1 MEKISTTGNS
11 RLEEFCSIIESIPPF
26 DNLENWD
33 INLLEAGI
41 TSLNMMRAS
50 NILRKHGFNISFS
63 KMISNPFI
71 ASWWNLVKEDTVQK
85 REVAIDEE
93 CITGPFQLTDVQYA
107 YWMGRR
113 EQQILGGNA
122 CHVYFE
128 FDCHEID
135 VDKLEHAWQTLQN
148 SHSMLRA
155 KFNKDG
161 TQEIMPAAYSDK
173 LTVYD
178 LRGNDMPEQEL
189 VTIKEKLSHRLLD
202 VQNGQVAELGVS
214 IISDDKFR
222 LHFDV
227 DLLVADMQSLQII
240 FRDLEAIYSRNVLP
254 TVSPKWNF
262 GEYLKLEEERKSGDG
277 EAAKLYWAERI
288 PSMPLAP
295 ALPLAKSQ
303 ELLKAPKFVRRK
315 FLLSTEEWEI
325 LKSKSAVKHTTPA
338 MVMLTAYAEVLGR
351 WSTNSR
357 FLVNMPLFDRLSDLD
372 SIENAIADFT
382 NVLLLTMDC
391 SENLTFSQR
400 LDNVQKQ
407 FREDMEY
414 SSYSGVKVVREL
426 MKIHPDEKVI
436 APVVFSCNYGHMLIE
451 NEFEKTFGKMS
462 YMISQTPQVWI
473 DFQIFEIEGGLNLSW
488 DCAEELFAPGMLNDM
503 FEAYKRTIVWL
514 LRQDDWNRVY
524 DVIPDLAMKRGIDN
538 IVIPTN
544 SNRQLYTGFIEQVQS
559 NRHNIAIID
568 ENDDAKYT
576 YEELLNKALKVAA
589 FLKENGVASGDLVSV
604 SLPRGVNQIAGILG
618 ILTAGAGYV
627 PVNVTQP
634 LNRRER
640 IYKKAGIRHILT
652 DTYYKKEL
660 DWPGDV
666 EILDILESK
675 QYKPLQ
681 YPATGS
687 DTNSAYV
694 IFTSG
699 STGEPKG
706 VEISHLAAVNTIDTI
721 NEQYHVNCGD
731 KILAVSSYDF
741 DLSVYDIFGMLSA
754 GGTLVLIKEDSRRD
768 ANIWLDTVNKHGITL
783 WNSVPTLLNML
794 LIVSESYGI
803 QIPTLRLAMLS
814 GDWIGLDIPERLANA
829 APNSHLLSMGGA
841 TEAAIWSNYFDVKL
855 PIPKAWRSI
864 PYGKPLLNQY
874 YRVVDEMGRD
884 CPDWVPGELWIGGK
898 GVAKGY
904 IGDPDITKKS
914 FVVWNDNKWYRTGDM
929 GRYWADGNIE
939 FLGRQDFQVKVRG
952 HRIELGEIEAALSKY
967 PGISQNVVSA
977 VGDDH
982 GNKHLVG
989 YLIPEPGFPKS
1000 LYEVV
1005 EEDITLLDKRWE
1017 DTKVYCK
1024 SIADDYVTGSS
1035 DPKDCYVLD
1044 KCFDEVSLLYICR
1057 IFERM
1062 GISYEPGDIYSI
1074 DRLLTDGGIHPSFKQ
1089 LIVQWLSTLIEK
1101 GLTLKVSEDIFTN
1114 KQSLSNLVYSENDL
1128 LTKFSSCGAQLTSLK
1143 TFLNPFL
1150 KYCKELLTGQ
1160 VDVSQL
1166 LLKEDYLSPNDFLRT
1181 LPGAEYRDEMT
1192 MAILQHIVEKQVTGN
1207 KVRILEIGA
1216 RNIAFTKETIEA
1228 LAGSDYEYTCTDTS
1242 VFYLNN
1248 AKELLERYENIVYQR
1263 FNPDEKPV
1271 DQGGKVQ
1278 YYDVIIAANSLHR
1291 CKDLNSSLEY
1301 VKSLLKAGGLLVVL
1315 ETTKNTIMQQ
1325 VSTSILEKG
1334 FTGFEDDRKGTG
1346 RPLLSIERWE
1356 EKLSESGFYASTGIP
1371 NDVLPK
1377 QIYNQGLII
1386 AMAPARAYSFNPER
1400 LKVFMEDMVPS
1411 YMIPTTF
1418 MVMDTFPLSANGKI
1432 NRKALPLPSVAKTEI
1447 KSEHFSE
1454 PKTELEKR
1462 VAKIWSQVLK
1472 VDKVSTNDNYFE
1484 LGGDSL
1490 LATQLNSKIN
1500 KELKIEFSLENIFAK
1515 PVFSEQVLSIAALM
1529 EDKEMKNLTSE
1540 QLPAIQIKP
1549 ELWNEPFPLTD
1560 VQQSYWLGR
1569 NGGFALG
1576 DVSTHCYF
1584 EMDGFDINIDR
1595 AEETW
1600 QKLIE
1605 RHGMMRAVFLKDG
1618 QNQKILEDVE
1628 PYKIHRYD
1636 LTSLSTTSVANRL
1649 EETRKEMEH
1658 QIFDTSIWPL
1668 FDVRISMLPERKNRI
1683 HISFDNIIF
1692 DGWSMFYILRQW
1704 KYLYDRPQLEL
1715 VPLELSFRDYVLTYE
1730 KIRET
1735 DLYKKDEEYWKAR
1748 IPEIFPAP
1756 ELPVKNTA
1764 QALQEQKFERL
1775 EAVLDEV
1782 KWNKIKN
1789 VGIKNGLTASG
1800 LLLTAYAEVLTRWSK
1815 SPKFTINLT
1824 RFNRLP
1830 IHNQIMDMVGDFTSL
1845 TLLAVDN
1852 TIGDSF
1858 LDRSRNLQ
1866 KQLWQDLAHP
1876 YYSGV
1881 ELERELNKN
1890 YDTRQGAVMPIVFT
1904 SGLGIKESGKKEEEQ
1919 YFGNMVYGL
1928 SQTPQVWVDHQVTEQ
1943 DGKLVLTWD
1952 AVRAIFPGNMLDEMF
1967 EAYVDLLTKLSE
1979 TEDIWKKKTKNLID
1993 IPNLESRKLANK
2005 TDDAISTETLTS
2017 LVAKSIKKNGDSV
2030 AVISRQKKL
2039 TYFELGHYTN
2049 GIAHMLINENVKR
2062 NTLVAVVMDKGW
2074 EQIVAVNA
2082 ILRAG
2087 AAYLPIDAE
2096 NPDDRIQ
2103 FLLKDADV
2111 RVVLTQSWVEEKVTW
2126 PSEVKRI
2133 CIDDLMV
2140 GEMNTT
2146 DVSIISKPD
2155 DLAYI
2160 IYTSGSTGKPKGV
2173 MIDHRGAV
2181 NTILDVNQRFD
2192 VSKEDI
2198 CFALSNLN
2206 FDLSVY
2212 DIFGLLSVGGTI
2224 VIPEADLIKEP
2235 KHWQELVQRYQI
2247 TVWNSVPAFM
2257 EMFMEHLTKEDIKL
2271 PLKLIIMSGDWIPL
2285 DLPQTIRQ
2293 YTENVR
2299 IISMGG
2305 ATEASIWSNF
2315 YEVDLVNSQW
2325 SSIPYGK
2332 PLTNQ
2337 KFYILDEFMQDCP
2350 VWVPGRLYI
2359 GGIGVALGYWKDEN
2373 QTQQR
2378 FVTHP
2383 ETKER
2388 IYYTGDLGRYWPDG
2402 NIEFLGRE
2410 DNQVKIRGHRIEL
2423 GEIESVLQ
2431 EHEMVKNAVVI
2442 VENKGASLGAAV
2454 LLNDDVS
2461 SETEIVEKEL
2471 FDYLKNK
2478 LPEYLVPGKL
2488 IVMNQF
2494 PLSVN
2499 GKVDR
2504 KELGVLLS
2512 GRHENFVGTVKEPP
2526 KDDLERNIASIWK
2539 EILGIDDIARNDD
2552 FFMCGGDSLKAVRVV
2567 NTLKDKKI
2575 AGENL
2580 AIQTLFAAPTVALL
2594 ADEIKSEKETEPCE
2608 DFEEGEL

>member
-1 MEKISTTGNS
+1 MDKSSITEKN
-11 RLEEFCSIIESIPPF
+11 RPLEEFCGIIEGIPPF
-26 DNLENWD
+26 DNLTNWD
-33 INLLEAGI
+33 MNLLEAGI
-41 TSLNMMRAS
+41 TSMQMMRVS
-50 NILRKHGFNISFS
+50 NILRKHGFKISFS
-63 KMISNPFI
+63 KMISNPYI
-71 ASWWNLVKEDTVQK
+71 SEWWNLVKKDTEQTSGIGTVT
-85 REVAIDEE
+85 EGM
-93 CITGPFQLTDVQYA
+93 TGPFQLTDVQYA

-122 CHVYFE
+122 CHAYME
-128 FDCHEID
+128 FDCSEID
-135 VDKLEHAWQTLQN
+135 VTKLEQAWQTLQKC
-148 SHSMLRA
+148 HPMLRA
-155 KFNKDG
+155 KFNNDG
-161 TQEIMPAAYSDK
+161 TQEIMPKAYSDK
-173 LTVYD
+173 ILVYD
-178 LRGNDMPEQEL
+178 LRNSSNPDQEL
-189 VTIKEKLSHRLLD
+189 DKIKERLSQRLLE
-202 VQNGQVAELGVS
+202 VHNGQVAELGLS
-214 IISDDKFR
+214 IISDTQFK

-227 DLLVADMQSLQII
+227 DLLVADLQSLQII
-240 FRDLEAIYSRNVLP
+240 FRDLAAIYSHNELP
-254 TVSPKWNF
+254 AVPKWNF
-262 GEYLKLEEERKSGDG
+262 GDYLKLEKERKSSD
-277 EAAKLYWAERI
+277 EEVAKQYWTERI
-288 PSMPLAP
+288 STMPLAP
-295 ALPLAKSQ
+295 SLPLAQQQ
-303 ELLKAPKFVRRK
+303 ELLKAPKFTRRK
-315 FLLSTEEWEI
+315 FLLSSEEWEI
-325 LKSKSAVKHTTPA
+325 LKTKSAIKHTTPA
-338 MVMLTAYAEVLGR
+338 MVLLTAYAEVLGR

-357 FLVNMPLFDRLSDLD
+357 FLVNMPLFDRVSDLNNV
-372 SIENAIADFT
+372 ENTIADFT
-382 NVLLLTMDC
+382 NVLLLSMDL
-391 SENLTFSQR
+391 SEPLTFEKR
-400 LDNVQKQ
+400 LNIVQKQ
-407 FREDMEY
+407 FRDDMEY

-426 MKIHPDEKVI
+426 MKRNPDEKVI
-436 APVVFSCNYGHMLIE
+436 APVVFSCNYGHQLIE
-451 NEFEKTFGKMS
+451 NEVEKTFGKLS

-488 DCAEELFAPGMLNDM
+488 DCVEELFSPGMLDDM

-514 LRQDDWNRVY
+514 LRQDNWDSVY
-524 DVIPDLAMKRGIDN
+524 DVMPNLTVKRGVDN
-538 IVIPTN
+538 IVKPMN
-544 SNRQLYTGFIEQVQS
+544 NNRLMYTGFMEQVQK
-559 NRHNIAIID
+559 NKHNIAIID

-589 FLKENGVASGDLVSV
+589 FLKEKGVESGDLVSV

-640 IYKKAGIRHILT
+640 IYEKAGIRHILT
-652 DTYYKKEL
+652 DIYYKKEL
-660 DWPGDV
+660 DWP
-666 EILDILESK
+666 ESIQILDIIESK

-681 YPATGS
+681 YPVAGP

-721 NEQYHVNCGD
+721 NEQYQVNCGD

-768 ANIWLDTVNKHGITL
+768 AKDWLNIVNKHGITL
-783 WNSVPTLLNML
+783 WNSVPTLLNMV
-794 LIVSESYGI
+794 LIVSESDGV

-814 GDWIGLDIPERLANA
+814 GDWIGLDIPERLIKA
-829 APNSHLLSMGGA
+829 APNSQLLAMGGA

-855 PIPKAWRSI
+855 PIPKEWRSI

-898 GVAKGY
+898 GVAEGY

-914 FVVWNDNKWYRTGDM
+914 FVLWNGNKWYRTGDM
-929 GRYWADGNIE
+929 GRYWPDGNIE

-952 HRIELGEIEAALSKY
+952 HRIELGEIEAALGKY
-967 PGISQNVVSA
+967 PGILQNVVSA

-989 YLIPEPGFPKS
+989 YLIPEPGFPSS
-1000 LYEVV
+1000 LYELV
-1005 EEDITLLDKRWE
+1005 EEDITLLEQSWE
-1017 DTKVYCK
+1017 EIKLHCK
-1024 SIADDYVTGSS
+1024 SIADNYVTGSA
-1035 DPKDCYVLD
+1035 DPKDCYILD
-1044 KCFDEVSLLYICR
+1044 KCFDELSLLYICR

-1062 GISYEPGDIYSI
+1062 GISYEPGEVYSI
-1074 DRLLTDGGIHPSFKQ
+1074 DRLITDGGIHPSFKQ
-1089 LIVQWLSTLIEK
+1089 LIVQWLATLVEN
-1101 GLTLKVSEDIFTN
+1101 GLTLKVSEDIFAN
-1114 KQSLSNLVYSENDL
+1114 KQSLSNLIYSDKL
-1128 LTKFSSCGAQLTSLK
+1128 LTKYGNYSAQLTSLK
-1143 TFLNPFL
+1143 TFLDPFL

-1166 LLKEDYLSPNDFLRT
+1166 LIKDDYLSPNDFLRI

-1192 MAILQHIVEKQVTGN
+1192 MEILQHIVKKQSAGN
-1207 KVRILEIGA
+1207 RVRILEVGA
-1216 RNIAFTKETIEA
+1216 RNIAFTLETVES
-1228 LAGSDYEYTCTDTS
+1228 LAGSDYEYTCTDSS

-1248 AKELLERYENIVYQR
+1248 AKELLKVHENIVYQR
-1263 FNPDEKPV
+1263 FNPDKNPM
-1271 DQGGKVQ
+1271 DQDMKSQ
-1278 YYDVIIAANSLHR
+1278 HYDVVIAANSLHR
-1291 CKDLNSSLEY
+1291 CKDLSKSLNY
-1301 VKSLLKAGGLLVVL
+1301 VKSLLKAGGVLIVL

-1346 RPLLSIERWE
+1346 KPLLSIEQWKD
-1356 EKLSESGFYASTGIP
+1356 KLLKIGFHSSEGIP
-1371 NDVLPK
+1371 NDMMPK
-1377 QIYNQGLII
+1377 QIYNQGLIL
-1386 AMAPARAYSFNPER
+1386 AMAPEQTYSFNPER
-1400 LKVFMEDMVPS
+1400 LKLYMEDMVPS

-1432 NRKALPLPSVAKTEI
+1432 NRKALPLPSVAK
-1447 KSEHFSE
+1447 SEMKLESFSE

-1462 VAKIWSQVLK
+1462 LAKIWSQVLK
-1472 VDKVSTNDNYFE
+1472 VDEISTNANYFE

-1490 LATQLNSKIN
+1490 LATQLNSMIN

-1515 PVFSEQVLSIAALM
+1515 PNFSEQVLSIAALM

-1540 QLPAIQIKP
+1540 QLPAIQIEP

-1584 EMDGFDINIDR
+1584 EMDGYDINSDR

-1618 QNQKILEDVE
+1618 QNQKILDNVE
-1628 PYKIHRYD
+1628 PYNIHRYD
-1636 LTSLSTTSVANRL
+1636 LTSLSTALVTERL
-1649 EETRKEMEH
+1649 EETRREMEH
-1658 QIFDTSIWPL
+1658 QIFDTSVWPL
-1668 FDVRISMLPERKNRI
+1668 FDVRISMLPDRKNRI
-1683 HISFDNIIF
+1683 HISFDNIIY

-1704 KYLYDRPQLEL
+1704 KYLYDRPEL
-1715 VPLELSFRDYVLTYE
+1715 KLAPLELSFRDYVLTYE
-1730 KIRET
+1730 KIKET

-1764 QALQEQKFERL
+1764 QTLQEQKFERL

-1789 VGIKNGLTASG
+1789 VGIKYGLTASG

-1852 TIGDSF
+1852 TLGDSF
-1858 LDRSRNLQ
+1858 LDRCRNLQ

-1881 ELERELNKN
+1881 ELERELSKN

-1904 SGLGIKESGKKEEEQ
+1904 SGLGIKESGKTEEEQ

-1928 SQTPQVWVDHQVTEQ
+1928 SQTPQVWIDHQVTEQ
-1943 DGKLVLTWD
+1943 DDKLILTWD
-1952 AVRAIFPGNMLDEMF
+1952 AVRAIFPGDMLDDMF
-1967 EAYVDLLTKLSE
+1967 EAYTELLTKLSE
-1979 TEDIWKKKTKNLID
+1979 SEEMWKKHTRNLVN
-1993 IPNLESRKLANK
+1993 IPNSESRNLANK
-2005 TDDAISTETLTS
+2005 TDDTISSETLTS
-2017 LVAKSIKKNGDSV
+2017 LVAEAIKRNEDNV
-2030 AVISRQKKL
+2030 AVISKQKSL
-2039 TYFELGHYTN
+2039 TYFELGNYVN
-2049 GIAHMLINENVKR
+2049 GIAHMLTNENIKR

-2096 NPDDRIQ
+2096 NPDERIR
-2103 FLLKDADV
+2103 FLLDDADV
-2111 RVVLTQSWVEEKVTW
+2111 QVVLTQSWVEDKVTW

-2133 CIDDLMV
+2133 CVDDLKEE
-2140 GEMNTT
+2140 EMDTT
-2146 DVSIISKPD
+2146 DLSIVSQPD
-2155 DLAYI
+2155 DLAYV

-2181 NTILDVNQRFD
+2181 NTILDVNRRFS

-2198 CFALSNLN
+2198 CLALSNLN

-2212 DIFGLLSVGGTI
+2212 DIYGLLAAGGTI
-2224 VIPEADLIKEP
+2224 IVPEADLVKEP

-2257 EMFMEHLTKEDIKL
+2257 EMLMEHMKNREDVKL

-2285 DLPQTIRQ
+2285 ELPQKIKLHTD
-2293 YTENVR
+2293 YVR

-2305 ATEASIWSNF
+2305 ATEASIWSNY
-2315 YEVDLVNSQW
+2315 YEVDSIEPQW
-2325 SSIPYGK
+2325 TSIPYGK

-2337 KFYILDEFMQDCP
+2337 KFYVLDEFMQDCP

-2359 GGIGVALGYWKDEN
+2359 GGVGVAMGYWKDEK
-2373 QTQQR
+2373 QTQNR
-2378 FVTHP
+2378 FVIHP
-2383 ETKER
+2383 DTKER

-2431 EHEMVKNAVVI
+2431 EHKIVKNAVVI
-2442 VENKGASLGAAV
+2442 VENKGTSLGAAV
-2454 LLNDDVS
+2454 LLKDEVS
-2461 SETEIVEKEL
+2461 SDAEVVEKEL

-2488 IVMNQF
+2488 IAMEQF

-2504 KELGVLLS
+2504 KELSTILGVK
-2512 GRHENFVGTVKEPP
+2512 HENYVGTVKEPP
-2526 KDDLERNIASIWK
+2526 KDELERSIADIWM
-2539 EILGIDDIARNDD
+2539 EILGLDEVSRNDD
-2552 FFMCGGDSLKAVRVV
+2552 FFMCGGDSLKAVRVI
-2567 NTLKDKKI
+2567 NTLKDNRI
-2575 AGENL
+2575 ATDNL

-2594 ADEIKSEKETEPCE
+2594 AKEIKAERETEPCE
-2608 DFEEGEL
+2608 DYEEGVL